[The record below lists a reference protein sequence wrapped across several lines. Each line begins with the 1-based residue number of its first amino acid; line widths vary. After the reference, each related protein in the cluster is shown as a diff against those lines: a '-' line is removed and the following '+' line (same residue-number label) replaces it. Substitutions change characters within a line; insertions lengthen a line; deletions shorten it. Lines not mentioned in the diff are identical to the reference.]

1 MLLRYKVRVL
11 SPLET
16 PLMSD
21 TIFGHFCWGL
31 RYMEGERFLEDF
43 LGAFGEGRRAP
54 VLFSSAFPAG
64 MLPRPEIPPP
74 ERSVIVTFAR
84 EKAGSD
90 KGRLLK
96 ALEKARMILGRSH
109 LPLVAWQKMK
119 AGVSW
124 SSMLSLLW
132 TEAADDEGTEPVEEI
147 TQSNVINRLTDSVSQ
162 EGGLFT
168 RTRSWYPKDSVL
180 EFYAV
185 VNDPALLPVTEKVLT
200 EYIPGTGFGADKSVG
215 MGRLSVERDTSFVP
229 SILDCPDANAWL
241 VLSMAAFDGLER
253 HEAYYRLKTKYGKLG
268 GGFAA
273 ASPTGGDPRPFKK
286 PVLMYEPGAVVVT
299 TQALDEA
306 DLLRGVHTDGRIC
319 HCGIPLSIPF
329 RWVRE
334 A

>member
-21 TIFGHFCWGL
+21 TLFGHFCWGL

-43 LGAFGEGRRAP
+43 LGRFGGGRKAP

-64 MLPRPEIPPP
+64 MIPRPELPPP
-74 ERSVIVTFAR
+74 ERSVIVSFAR
-84 EKAGSD
+84 EKAGD
-90 KGRLLK
+90 DRGQLLK
-96 ALEKARMILGRSH
+96 ALQKARGILRQNYIS
-109 LPLVAWQKMK
+109 VSAWQRIKE
-119 AGVSW
+119 GLSW
-124 SSMLSLLW
+124 LSMLSLLW
-132 TEAADDEGTEPVEEI
+132 KDGAKGDELEPVEEI
-147 TQSNVINRLTDSVSQ
+147 TQSNVINRLSDSVSQ

-168 RTRSWYPKDSVL
+168 RTKSWYPKDSSL
-180 EFYAV
+180 EFYTAV
-185 VNDPALLPVTEKVLT
+185 GDSALLPVMEKVLL
-200 EYIPGTGFGADKSVG
+200 EYIPGTGFGADKSIG
-215 MGRLSVERDTSFVP
+215 MGRLAVGRDTSFAP
-229 SILDCPDANAWL
+229 AALECPGANARL
-241 VLSMAAFDGLER
+241 LLSMAAFDGLER

-286 PVLMYEPGAVVVT
+286 PVLMYEPGAVVLT
-299 TQALDEA
+299 TDALDAA
-306 DLLRGVHTDGRIC
+306 DLLRGVHTDARIC

-329 RWVRE
+329 RWVME

>member
-1 MLLRYKVRVL
+1 MFLRYKVRVL

-16 PLMSD
+16 LLMSD

-43 LGAFGEGRRAP
+43 LGRFGDGRRAP
-54 VLFSSAFPAG
+54 VLFSSALPAG
-64 MLPRPEIPPP
+64 TIPRPELPPP
-74 ERSVIVTFAR
+74 VRSFVVAIAR
-84 EKAGSD
+84 EKAGAD
-90 KGRLLK
+90 KKRLLK
-96 ALEKARMILGRSH
+96 ALETARRIIGQKYISFS
-109 LPLVAWQKMK
+109 AWQKMK
-119 AGVSW
+119 GGVSW
-124 SSMLSLLW
+124 PAMLSLLW
-132 TEAADDEGTEPVEEI
+132 EDGPVDDGLEPVEEI

-168 RTRSWYPKDSVL
+168 RTRSWYPKDYAL
-180 EFYAV
+180 EFYV
-185 VNDPALLPVTEKVLT
+185 SVNDPDLLSVTEKVLT
-200 EYIPGTGFGADKSVG
+200 RYIPDTGFGADKSVG
-215 MGRLSVERDTSFVP
+215 MGRLAIERDASFD
-229 SILDCPDANAWL
+229 SSSLDCPDANARL
-241 VLSMAAFDGLER
+241 LLSMAAFNGLER

-299 TQALDEA
+299 TETLDSA
-306 DLLRGVHTDGRIC
+306 DLLRGVHSDGRIC

-334 A
+334 E

>member
-1 MLLRYKVRVL
+1 
-11 SPLET
+11 
-16 PLMSD
+16 
-21 TIFGHFCWGL
+21 
-31 RYMEGERFLEDF
+31 
-43 LGAFGEGRRAP
+43 
-54 VLFSSAFPAG
+54 
-64 MLPRPEIPPP
+64 
-74 ERSVIVTFAR
+74 
-84 EKAGSD
+84 
-90 KGRLLK
+90 
-96 ALEKARMILGRSH
+96 
-109 LPLVAWQKMK
+109 
-119 AGVSW
+119 
-124 SSMLSLLW
+124 MLSLLW